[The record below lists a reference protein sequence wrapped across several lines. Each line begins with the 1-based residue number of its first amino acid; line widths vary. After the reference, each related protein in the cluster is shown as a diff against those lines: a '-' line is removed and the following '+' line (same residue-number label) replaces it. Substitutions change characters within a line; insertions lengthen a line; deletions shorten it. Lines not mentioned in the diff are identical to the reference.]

1 MSSDSSRAALKRS
14 SPIDRSAHSESSCLI
29 SGSLLE
35 NPMANEKASTAM
47 LSLTSSDNILAVVPP
62 AMEHE
67 APASKKLKLTRTSAS
82 TRPRTRESVHPGPG
96 RVGDASEPVVHHSQ
110 KTGDTKASSQAL
122 DRRAR
127 IEAARLSRAEEKR
140 RQEKSQ
146 LKLPSFFAVPAA
158 GPRDQKSRREV
169 ASTLIPLA
177 PPCDVAPHE
186 SDASVLPARHPPTLY
201 DKLFPAFFV
210 QSGVS
215 LAPTS
220 RPPIMP
226 PPKDQVPGMH
236 EGRWPI
242 ENVRQHLLQ
251 LLQLSKKDRGAVRG
265 KPIVSARHLMEGLV
279 SQNDRHAYLKS
290 TLGNASDILR
300 TIPLKFLKFYE
311 DVRPPYRG
319 TFTANPIGGP
329 RRLARNP
336 FCRALPNFNYD
347 YDSEAEWVED
357 EDGEELGSGDE
368 EDDVDDEEDLHD
380 FLDDADAELTPV
392 HSPFSEAE
400 LVPISSGICWE
411 HSCGLPAR
419 PELRLYRL
427 EIIHASVRPPIDPFS
442 SAYWPPRSPPSVSIS
457 LPTQS
462 AAPFVS
468 QSHPSRHSPPP
479 RAQPT
484 VSQHSVPGKRL
495 LAPSDLECFKSIVVG
510 SDLSKIG
517 LIEVLKKRLPGRPAA
532 VIKATL
538 ETMARRGQKGQ
549 KEADKRWA
557 LVELSS
563 EAPTN

>member
-1 MSSDSSRAALKRS
+1 
-14 SPIDRSAHSESSCLI
+14 
-29 SGSLLE
+29 
-35 NPMANEKASTAM
+35 MANETASTAM
-47 LSLTSSDNILAVVPP
+47 LSLTSSDDIPAVAPP
-62 AMEHE
+62 AVEHE
-67 APASKKLKLTRTSAS
+67 APATKKLKLTQTSTS
-82 TRPRTRESVHPGPG
+82 TRPRTRESVNPGPS
-96 RVGDASEPVVHHSQ
+96 RVGDASEPVLPHLQ
-110 KTGDTKASSQAL
+110 KTGETKASSQVL

-127 IEAARLSRAEEKR
+127 IEATRLSRAEEKR

-158 GPRDQKSRREV
+158 GPRDQKSRLEV

-177 PPCDVAPHE
+177 PPCDAAPHT
-186 SDASVLPARHPPTLY
+186 SDASVLPARLPSPTLY

-215 LAPTS
+215 LAPIS
-220 RPPIMP
+220 RPPILP
-226 PPKDQVPGMH
+226 LPKDQVPGMQDGAT
-236 EGRWPI
+236 EKRWPI
-242 ENVRQHLLQ
+242 ENVRQRLLRLLQ
-251 LLQLSKKDRGAVRG
+251 LPKKHRGAVRG

-290 TLGNASDILR
+290 TSGNAPDILR
-300 TIPLKFLKFYE
+300 TIPVKLLKFYE

-336 FCRALPNFNYD
+336 FCRALPNFDYD

-357 EDGEELGSGDE
+357 EEGEELGSGDE
-368 EDDVDDEEDLHD
+368 EDDIDDEEDLQD

-411 HSCGLPAR
+411 DSRGLPAR
-419 PELRLYRL
+419 PELCLYRL

-457 LPTQS
+457 VPTQS
-462 AAPFVS
+462 AAALVS
-468 QSHPSRHSPPP
+468 QSHPSGHSPPP

-484 VSQHSVPGKRL
+484 VSQPSVPGKRL
-495 LAPSDLECFKSIVVG
+495 LAPSDLESFKSIVVG